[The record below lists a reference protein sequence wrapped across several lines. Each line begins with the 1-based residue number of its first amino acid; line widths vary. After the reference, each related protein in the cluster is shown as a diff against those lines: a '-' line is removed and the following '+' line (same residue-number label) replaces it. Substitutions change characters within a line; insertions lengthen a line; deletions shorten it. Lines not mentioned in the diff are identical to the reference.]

1 MTHLSIALQE
11 ERFSFRTG
19 QDVSGTAA
27 WSLEVPPESVE
38 LRIFWRTQGKGDED
52 VGIAETIVFQAPG
65 REDKREFRLRA
76 PEGPYSFSGKLVSLL
91 WAIEVVAEPGALAG
105 RAEITVSPTGEEV
118 QLHAGT

>member
-11 ERFSFRTG
+11 ERSSFRTG